1 MNVKTQVEDELTIQ
15 LQKKTNDIDQKVN
28 NNKFSISKGLIIS

>member
-15 LQKKTNDIDQKVN
+15 LQKKKPTTLTKRSTTTNFRFRKV
-28 NNKFSISKGLIIS
+28 